1 VSDDDVL
8 FSIGQLSR
16 RTGLAVRT
24 IRFWSDDGDGD
35 APPNAAVCQGLPE
48 VAGTRADHPR
58 HARLTGRCGRRL
70 RAPPLEAADRVERLN
85 LERQR
90 APKQLAKRRDR
101 QCWRVE
107 EHRVDRIRRLLH
119 AIEPQPDATY
129 LVHTRIMSGV
139 AREQPR
145 TDGKIMMKR
154 AEGRRSQECLRTLRS
169 LARKA
174 HRSRSRLVRAFDA
187 TIGMSPM
194 AFLRQMR
201 VERMAG
207 LLATTDLSIAEAA
220 RTVGWTDSL
229 YASRCLHAAYLMF

>member
-1 VSDDDVL
+1 
-8 FSIGQLSR
+8 
-16 RTGLAVRT
+16 
-24 IRFWSDDGDGD
+24 
-35 APPNAAVCQGLPE
+35 
-48 VAGTRADHPR
+48 
-58 HARLTGRCGRRL
+58 
-70 RAPPLEAADRVERLN
+70 
-85 LERQR
+85 
-90 APKQLAKRRDR
+90 
-101 QCWRVE
+101 
-107 EHRVDRIRRLLH
+107 
-119 AIEPQPDATY
+119 
-129 LVHTRIMSGV
+129 MSGV

-169 LARKA
+169 LAKKA

-220 RTVGWTDSL
+220 RTVGWTDPL
-229 YASRCLHAAYLMF
+229 YASRCLHAAYGLSPIEYRRRHPVPPPGLTCGARGSRRSTVKS